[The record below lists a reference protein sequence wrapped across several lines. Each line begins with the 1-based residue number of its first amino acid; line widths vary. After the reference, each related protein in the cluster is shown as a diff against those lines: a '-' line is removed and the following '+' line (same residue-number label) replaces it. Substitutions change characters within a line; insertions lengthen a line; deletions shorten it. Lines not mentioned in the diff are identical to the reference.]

1 MTLTDTTEERL
12 EQLEREVGELRRMV
26 EDFSRVGRAP
36 GRFRH
41 IPLNKPENI
50 QRERAYNY
58 RLEARGQITEETM
71 NSRLRALD
79 RIEAGLGR
87 KELAEAR
94 RMREEYEARRRSP
107 RMPLALEN
115 GEDEQDEVR
124 R

>member
-1 MTLTDTTEERL
+1 MTLTSATAERL
-12 EQLEREVGELRRMV
+12 ARVEQEVAELRGMM
-26 EDFSRVGRAP
+26 ENLSRTGRRP

-58 RLEARGQITEETM
+58 RLQARGQITETTM

-87 KELAEAR
+87 KELLEAR
-94 RMREEYEARRRSP
+94 RMREAYEARRRSP
-107 RMPLALEN
+107 RMPQVLEN
-115 GEDEQDEVR
+115 GEDDDDEAR
-124 R
+124 P